1 MCLTRA
7 ALIGGSAS
15 CPFFEHRVRPGLAQY
30 TAGSVRDDVGG
41 SRKDDAMTTYHFYTA
56 SSLDGFLA
64 DPDDGLGWLLSREF
78 DETGPMNIP
87 DFQARIG
94 ANVMGATTYEWLLAH
109 GGVDS
114 WPYEVPTFVFTHRE
128 LAAVNGDVR
137 FVSGAPADHRE
148 VIESA
153 AAERD
158 VWVLGGGAL
167 AAAFADDGMLDEL
180 TVTFAPVFLGSG
192 RPLYGGARELQLLE
206 HAVNGE
212 FLAARYAVLGPRE
225 A

>member
-1 MCLTRA
+1 
-7 ALIGGSAS
+7 
-15 CPFFEHRVRPGLAQY
+15 
-30 TAGSVRDDVGG
+30 
-41 SRKDDAMTTYHFYTA
+41 MTTYHFYTA

>member
-7 ALIGGSAS
+7 ALIGCSAS

-30 TAGSVRDDVGG
+30 TAGTARADVGG
-41 SRKDDAMTTYHFYTA
+41 PREDGDMTTYHFYTA

-64 DPDDGLGWLLSREF
+64 DPEDDLGWLLSRHF
-78 DETGPMNIP
+78 DEKGPMNIP
-87 DFQARIG
+87 DFQAGIG

-109 GGVDS
+109 GGTDS

-128 LAAVNGDVR
+128 LAAVDGDVR
-137 FVSGAPADHRE
+137 FVSGAPADNRAA
-148 VIESA
+148 IESA
-153 AAERD
+153 AGDRD
-158 VWVLGGGAL
+158 VWVLGGAAL

-180 TVTFAPVFLGSG
+180 TVTFAPVLLGAG
-192 RPLYGGARELQLLE
+192 RPLFGGARELRLRE

-212 FLAARYAVLGPRE
+212 FLAARYEVLGPRE